1 MRINPIQQ
9 GRITSGLDSS
19 GVSSTGS
26 KRYRIGARAGFLV
39 LASAVAPVFLL
50 LAAWK
55 TSSQR
60 YRHWLLTSFVTMYGA
75 TIAIRYDPTG
85 QGSDGVRHL
94 LLVYDHY
101 VGMSFAQFL

>member
-1 MRINPIQQ
+1 MNRVNPTQE
-9 GRITSGLDSS
+9 GRLPGDAAFLAEP
-19 GVSSTGS
+19 
-26 KRYRIGARAGFLV
+26 RRAQRDLSLPRALVFWFLPA
-39 LASAVAPVFLL
+39 LRCALFLL

-60 YRHWLLTSFVTMYGA
+60 YRHWLLTAFVTMYGA

-85 QGSDGVRHL
+85 QGADGVRHL

-101 VGMSFAQFL
+101 VG